1 LVDSHQPEHRLKL
14 INPLAPFGRSGS
26 LWTPFRRRATLQ
38 TFGKMYRIIAHFL
51 QKTGFLAVFISSSNI
66 FARWVIAN
74 NHYLDKRPRIN
85 PIELGIPFVIL
96 FLALKY
102 GAFLRGEITI
112 RKMRWRWLFS
122 ALFFVSLCLLA
133 TPSFL
138 DRVKWGVVDQAFSWP
153 VSWDYVLEGIGEFY
167 PHVVIYWMPLAGLL
181 SLTAFIA
188 SFTRIST
195 NEELTEHV
203 VGGNRR

>member
-1 LVDSHQPEHRLKL
+1 M
-14 INPLAPFGRSGS
+14 AY
-26 LWTPFRRRATLQ
+26 
-38 TFGKMYRIIAHFL
+38 TFGNMHRIIAHFL
-51 QKTGFLAVFISSSNI
+51 QKTGFLTVLISSSNI

-85 PIELGIPFVIL
+85 PIELGIPFVTL

-112 RKMRWRWLFS
+112 RKIRWLWLFG
-122 ALFFVSLCLLA
+122 ALFFGSLFFLA

-138 DRVKWGVVDQAFSWP
+138 DHVKWVVVDHAFSWP
-153 VSWDYVLEGIGEFY
+153 VSWDYLLEGIGEFY

-181 SLTAFIA
+181 SLAAFIA
-188 SFTRIST
+188 SFTPINT
-195 NEELTEHV
+195 NEELAEHAV
-203 VGGNRR
+203 APNRSLAPSLNSTSSVRGSKGL